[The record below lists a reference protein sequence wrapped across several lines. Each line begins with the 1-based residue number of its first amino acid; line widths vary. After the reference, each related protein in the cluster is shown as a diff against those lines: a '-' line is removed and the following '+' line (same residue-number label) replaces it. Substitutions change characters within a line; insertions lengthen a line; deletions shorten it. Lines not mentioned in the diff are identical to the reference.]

1 MKVIKGFQSEPPLS
15 DSSALAIGIFDG
27 VHLGHQ
33 KIIKYLC
40 KTSKK
45 NKLISVILTFHPHP
59 SEVLGKN
66 KIKML
71 QTLEQ
76 RIQEIQK
83 FGINTIWI
91 IPFTRKFAG
100 LTREE
105 FVQQIIVNKSKAKEI
120 IVGKNFYFGKNREGD
135 INYLYDTSK
144 DHHFNV
150 HSIAHVKKEGIT
162 ISSSRI
168 RLDLEQGD
176 LNHANLFLGRPYAI
190 TGKVIKGR
198 SRGKEL
204 GFPTANILPE
214 NDIIPQGVYITSA
227 FLDHKQHPS
236 VTNIGINPTFNH
248 SGFQVETHL
257 IDFKGD
263 IYSKKIDIQ
272 FFQKIRSEKKFDSSR
287 ELSLQIEKDIQTAK
301 AYFKSLGQ

>member
-1 MKVIKGFQSEPPLS
+1 MKVIKGLQSEPPIPR
-15 DSSALAIGIFDG
+15 SSALAIGIFDG

-33 KIIKYLC
+33 KIIRYLY
-40 KTSKK
+40 KTAEQK
-45 NKLISVILTFHPHP
+45 KLISVVLSFYPHP
-59 SEVLGKN
+59 SEILGKN

-71 QTLEQ
+71 QTIEQ

-83 FGINTIWI
+83 FGIDTIWI

-100 LTREE
+100 LSREE
-105 FVQQIIVNKSKAKEI
+105 FVRQIIVKKSRAKEI
-120 IVGKNFYFGKNREGD
+120 IVGNNFYFGKNREGG
-135 INYLYDTSK
+135 IKYLYEASL

-150 HSIAHVKKEGIT
+150 HSIAPVKKKGET

-176 LNHANLFLGRPYAI
+176 LKHANLFLGRPYAI

-214 NDIIPQGVYITSA
+214 NDIIPQGVYITTAS
-227 FLDHKQHPS
+227 LDHKHYPS
-236 VTNIGINPTFNH
+236 VTNIGINPTFNPT
-248 SGFQVETHL
+248 GIQVETHL

-263 IYSKKIDIQ
+263 IYSKKIDLQ
-272 FFQKIRSEKKFDSSR
+272 FIQKIRSEKKFDSSR
-287 ELSLQIEKDIQTAK
+287 ELSIQIEKDIKTAK
-301 AYFKSLGQ
+301 AFFKRLGQ